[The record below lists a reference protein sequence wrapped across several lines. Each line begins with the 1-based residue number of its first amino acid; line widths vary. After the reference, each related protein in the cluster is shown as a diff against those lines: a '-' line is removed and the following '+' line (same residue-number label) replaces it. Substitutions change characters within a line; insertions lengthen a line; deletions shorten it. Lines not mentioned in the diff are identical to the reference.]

1 MSLRQ
6 KIKNKIS
13 KFLDQLSGEHSEAA
27 PEELIP
33 YSKGEPD
40 ENANVV
46 MARLNRPKGSKDS
59 TSASASP
66 SSPSAESQPQNS
78 PQ

>member
-6 KIKNKIS
+6 RIKTKIS

-27 PEELIP
+27 PEERIP
-33 YSKGEPD
+33 YTKGEPD

-46 MARLNRPKGSKDS
+46 MARLNRPKGSKDAAS
-59 TSASASP
+59 GSSAPSP
-66 SSPSAESQPQNS
+66 SSSAQSQNS
-78 PQ
+78 PE